1 MLFPTILERQGN
13 CMGPG
18 DHVNVMCYY
27 ALVQRVGMTRA
38 HYSVLQGMKNNIKN
52 TFIVGDTT

>member
-1 MLFPTILERQGN
+1 
-13 CMGPG
+13 MGPG